1 MSSASAST
9 ARRDTRQS
17 FWRDPALP
25 FVESRRACRS
35 RACYQPHHH
44 PTWSV
49 GAVDGGTSV
58 FTGAPGGP
66 IALRP
71 GMLVLVPAHRVHACN
86 PAPGE
91 AWSYQMLHFDAA
103 WHDAVRREIAPAGP
117 NGALDRQDP
126 EPIRIVTNPALYAQC
141 CELNALLF
149 SDAAHPHDKE
159 AALIEFIGACEADAA
174 QGQPI
179 PPPAA
184 PAQLAAQIRPAL
196 DRLRAEP
203 DSAIA
208 LDGLA
213 RLAGMSRYQLIR
225 AFRAVTGMTPH
236 AWQLNLRIN
245 LARARIR
252 DGDSLAATAQQ
263 LGFAD
268 QAHFQRVFKA
278 HAGVTPGAFRA

>member
-1 MSSASAST
+1 M
-9 ARRDTRQS
+9 
-17 FWRDPALP
+17 P

-44 PTWSV
+44 PTFSV

-66 IALRP
+66 IALQP

-86 PAPGE
+86 PASGE
-91 AWSYQMLHFDAA
+91 AWSYQMLHIDAA
-103 WHDAVRREIAPAGP
+103 WRDAVRREYAQPTPPDPAGSS
-117 NGALDRQDP
+117 NRQDD

-149 SDAAHPHDKE
+149 SDAVPRDKE
-159 AALIEFIGACEADAA
+159 AALIEFVGACDADAA
-174 QGQPI
+174 QGLPI
-179 PPPAA
+179 APPAA
-184 PAQLAAQIRPAL
+184 PAHLAEQIRPAL
-196 DRLRAEP
+196 DCLRAEP
-203 DSAIA
+203 DSDIA

-213 RLAGMSRYQLIR
+213 RLTGMSRYRLIR

-236 AWQLNLRIN
+236 VWQLNLRIN
-245 LARARIR
+245 LARARLR
-252 DGDSLAATAQQ
+252 DGDSLAALAQH

-278 HAGVTPGAFRA
+278 YAGATPGAFRA